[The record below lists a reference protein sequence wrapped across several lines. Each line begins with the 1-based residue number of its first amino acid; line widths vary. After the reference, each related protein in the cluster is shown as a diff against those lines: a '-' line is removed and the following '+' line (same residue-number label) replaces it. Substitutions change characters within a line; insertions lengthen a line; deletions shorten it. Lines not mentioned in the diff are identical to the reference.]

1 MVLEHN
7 HAIESQNWQH
17 ITSNDA
23 FKLLRSD
30 AQGLTNDE
38 AQKRLRTFG
47 QNTLP
52 EIKRPS
58 KLIIFVRQFKSPLI
72 YILIITG
79 IISFLAESVI
89 DAGVILLIV
98 VANAVIGYVQENKAE
113 NVLESLKELT
123 APKCKVRREG
133 AVEIVDARCIV
144 PGDILSVE
152 AGDRVPADARL
163 FVARNL
169 RVDESMLTGESVTVD
184 KLVVPYTSNMV
195 YVGTIITE
203 GRGEALVVKTGQR
216 TEFGQIATSVQ
227 TSTREET
234 PLQKD
239 LARLGSLIKKI
250 SMSAIN
256 ADIDRISLDT
266 SVSYVWIDNPV
277 YAKYLLSTFEWM
289 WERSAP
295 AAQRIEKL
303 LKERPPQV

>member
-1 MVLEHN
+1 VLERN
-7 HAIESQNWQH
+7 HTLESQNWQQ

-52 EIKRPS
+52 EVKRPS
-58 KLIIFVRQFKSPLI
+58 KAIIFVRQFKSPLI
-72 YILIITG
+72 YILIIASV
-79 IISFLAESVI
+79 ISFLAESVI
-89 DAGVILLIV
+89 DTGVILLIV
-98 VANAVIGYVQENKAE
+98 IANAVIGYVQENKAE

-123 APKCKVRREG
+123 APKSKVQREG
-133 AVEIVDARCIV
+133 AVEVIDARDIV
-144 PGDILSVE
+144 PGDILLVE

-163 FVARNL
+163 VVVRNL
-169 RVDESMLTGESVTVD
+169 RADESMLTGESVTVD

-195 YVGTIITE
+195 YAGTIITE
-203 GRGEALVVKTGQR
+203 GRGEALVVKTGQQ

-239 LARLGSLIKKI
+239 LARLGRWIGALVLVI
-250 SMSAIN
+250 SAAI
-256 ADIDRISLDT
+256 
-266 SVSYVWIDNPV
+266 
-277 YAKYLLSTFEWM
+277 F
-289 WERSAP
+289 
-295 AAQRIEKL
+295 AAGIVRG
-303 LKERPPQV
+303 